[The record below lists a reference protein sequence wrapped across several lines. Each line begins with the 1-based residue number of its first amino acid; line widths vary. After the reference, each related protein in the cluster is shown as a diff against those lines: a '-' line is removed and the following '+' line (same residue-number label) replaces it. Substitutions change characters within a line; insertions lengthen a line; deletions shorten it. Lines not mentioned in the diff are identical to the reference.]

1 MSRQPA
7 DRLLQGRYVFEGVP
21 NTDEGEE
28 FFQNVRK
35 YLNSRTTDRVVRR
48 WRGQG
53 NWRHSING
61 DEADSFVIY
70 IDERQL
76 TD

>member
-35 YLNSRTTDRVVRR
+35 YLNSRATDRVVRR

-70 IDERQL
+70 IDERQ
-76 TD
+76 

>member
-1 MSRQPA
+1 MSRQPS

-35 YLNSRTTDRVVRR
+35 YLYSRTTDRVVRR

-70 IDERQL
+70 IDERERHG
-76 TD
+76 

>member
-28 FFQNVRK
+28 LFQNVRK
-35 YLNSRTTDRVVRR
+35 YLNIRTTDRVVRR

>member
-7 DRLLQGRYVFEGVP
+7 DRLIEGRYVFECVP

-35 YLNSRTTDRVVRR
+35 YLSTRNNQRVVRR

-53 NWRHSING
+53 SWSHSING
-61 DEADSFVIY
+61 GRADSFVIY
-70 IDERQL
+70 IDERS
-76 TD
+76 

>member
-7 DRLLQGRYVFEGVP
+7 DRLHQGRYVFAGVP

-35 YLNSRTTDRVVRR
+35 YLNSRTNQRVVRR
-48 WRGQG
+48 WRGPG
-53 NWRHSING
+53 NWSHSING
-61 DEADSFVIY
+61 DQADSFVIY
-70 IDERQL
+70 IDER
-76 TD
+76 

>member
-1 MSRQPA
+1 MSRKPA
-7 DRLLQGRYVFEGVP
+7 DRLHQGRYVFEGVP

-70 IDERQL
+70 IDERQ
-76 TD
+76 